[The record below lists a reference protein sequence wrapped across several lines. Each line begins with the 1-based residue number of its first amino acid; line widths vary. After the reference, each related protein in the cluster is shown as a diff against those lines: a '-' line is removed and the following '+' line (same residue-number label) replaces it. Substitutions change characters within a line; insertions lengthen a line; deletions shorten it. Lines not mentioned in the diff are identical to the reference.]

1 MMCDRILCLTEL
13 HYRYIAQIVGA
24 AIVLLLVCAH
34 VVRGADHVVD
44 FEDVEVGK
52 PTPSWEGRGLRI
64 ELLHAPKKNK
74 AVGRI
79 TFFPHLGTG
88 HKGVVNAMANEAIPL
103 RINFITSA
111 KKVTATLWG
120 STTSAAYLEAF
131 DKDGKSLG
139 RQAIEKVPV
148 RKAPE
153 EQIPFFEL
161 SVEATGIA
169 YVTIGGSKAGGFV
182 AVDELRWVSESDSK

>member
-1 MMCDRILCLTEL
+1 MMCNQVLCLSKP
-13 HYRYIAQIVGA
+13 YCQYIAHIGGA
-24 AIVLLLVCAH
+24 AMVVLLACAN
-34 VVRGADHVVD
+34 VSWGADQIVD
-44 FEDVEVGK
+44 FEDVEMGK
-52 PTPSWEGRGLRI
+52 PTPNWQGHGLRI

-79 TFFPHLGTG
+79 TFFTHLGTG
-88 HKGVVNAMANEAIPL
+88 HKGVVNAMANESIPL
-103 RINFITSA
+103 RVNFNTSA
-111 KKVTATLWG
+111 RKVTATLWG

-148 RKAPE
+148 RMAPE

-169 YVTIGGSKAGGFV
+169 YVTIGGSKPGGFV